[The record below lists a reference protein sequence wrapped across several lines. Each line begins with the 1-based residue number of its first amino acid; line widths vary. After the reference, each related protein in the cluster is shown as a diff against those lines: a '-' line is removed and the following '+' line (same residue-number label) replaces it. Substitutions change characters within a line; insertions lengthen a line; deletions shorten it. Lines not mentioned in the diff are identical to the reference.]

1 MLFLI
6 SVAFVVTA
14 SVVNVVVGGIGV
26 GCVVVNICLG
36 VVCVVIFI
44 LFDTGTNTVREGV
57 AVGVVSCG
65 IAVVK

>member
-6 SVAFVVTA
+6 SIAFVVTA
-14 SVVNVVVGGIGV
+14 SVVNVVVG
-26 GCVVVNICLG
+26 CVVGNVCQG

-44 LFDTGTNTVREGV
+44 LFEMTGTNTVREGV
-57 AVGVVSCG
+57 AVGVVSSG